1 MSAGQEEIDTKEEGS
16 GTTQEVAEEQPQE
29 TQPRDSLAFTSYWDD
44 EEEEGPLDL
53 GPQEEYANKMQEP
66 ILTKVVV
73 NIGVG
78 ESGEKVSRAVN
89 LLESLTGQ
97 KPVRTAARRTNRD
110 LGVRK
115 GDLIG
120 CRVSLRKEKADRF
133 LKMALDAIDGV
144 VRSKWFDEEGNF
156 SFGIEEHI
164 NIPGIQYD
172 PQIGIFGMDVCI
184 TIERKGYRIKRRKLK
199 KKKIPRH
206 HRVSKVE
213 AMRFIRDNYG
223 VRVV

>member
-1 MSAGQEEIDTKEEGS
+1 MSASQEDTVSEENQV
-16 GTTQEVAEEQPQE
+16 TPAE
-29 TQPRDSLAFTSYWDD
+29 DSTEASSQIARGRILPSFYDDD
-44 EEEEGPLDL
+44 EDEGPLDL
-53 GPQEEYANKMQEP
+53 GDQEKYTNQMQEP

-78 ESGEKVSRAVN
+78 ESGEKVSRASS
-89 LLESLTGQ
+89 LLESLTNQ

-120 CRVSLRKEKADRF
+120 CKVSLRDEKADAF
-133 LKMALDAIDGV
+133 LKKALEAVDAVIN
-144 VRSKWFDEEGNF
+144 SKWFDEEGNF

-172 PQIGIFGMDVCI
+172 PQIGIFGMDVCV

-199 KKKIPRH
+199 KKKIPKH
-206 HRVSKVE
+206 HRVSKIE

>member
-1 MSAGQEEIDTKEEGS
+1 MSAGQEETRSEEVG
-16 GTTQEVAEEQPQE
+16 AETAQDEAPPQE
-29 TQPRDSLAFTSYWDD
+29 TESREARTFPSFYDEDD
-44 EEEEGPLDL
+44 EEGPLDL
-53 GPQEEYANKMQEP
+53 GPQEKFSNPMQEP
-66 ILTKVVV
+66 LLSKVVV

-78 ESGEKVSRAVN
+78 EPGEKVSRASS

-97 KPVRTAARRTNRD
+97 KPVRTAARKTNRD

-120 CRVSLRKEKADRF
+120 CKVSLRKERANDF
-133 LKMALDAIDGV
+133 LKMALEAVDGV

-172 PQIGIFGMDVCI
+172 PQIGIYGMDVCV
-184 TIERKGYRIKRRKLK
+184 TIDRKGYRIKRRKLK
-199 KKKIPRH
+199 KMKIPKH
-206 HRVSKVE
+206 HRVSKIE